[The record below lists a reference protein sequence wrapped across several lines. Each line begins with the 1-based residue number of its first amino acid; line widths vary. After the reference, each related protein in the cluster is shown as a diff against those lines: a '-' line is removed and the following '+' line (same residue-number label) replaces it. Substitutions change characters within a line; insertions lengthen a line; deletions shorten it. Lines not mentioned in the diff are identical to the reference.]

1 MGDIEFMYM
10 GKQIA
15 IHEEHPNAVISVDG
29 REFHCHHH
37 QPEEDSPGLAMWMCD
52 EAYFASP
59 DIRELAK
66 HFADYGYMFDD
77 PGRIVVN
84 EAGEVVDHTKK
95 RGIDAEPPVKKT
107 TAKKT
112 TAKKGT
118 SRSSEG
124 HSHGGGS

>member
-1 MGDIEFMYM
+1 MSETEFMYM
-10 GKQIA
+10 GKQIT
-15 IHEEHPNAVISVDG
+15 IHEEHPHAVISVDG

-37 QPEEDSPGLAMWMCD
+37 HPEEGAPGLTMWMCD

-59 DIRELAK
+59 DIKELAK
-66 HFADYGYMFDD
+66 HFAEYGYMFDD

-107 TAKKT
+107 AAKKS
-112 TAKKGT
+112 TAKKG
-118 SRSSEG
+118 SAKSSGG
-124 HSHGGGS
+124 HDHGGGN